1 MAIVQGGRHRDRHRY
16 HPVPVPGP
24 VPDRYRH
31 RYRDR
36 FPVPLLACWVFGA
49 TRRCNVRLVRL
60 AESSARAGTEA
71 RTARRP
77 SMRAVRRVSWP
88 CRVRRRSVRE
98 DVYT

>member
-16 HPVPVPGP
+16 HPVR
-24 VPDRYRH
+24 DRYRS
-31 RYRDR
+31 RTGTGTGTGTGS
-36 FPVPLLACWVFGA
+36 VPLLACWVFGA